1 MLYNSIG
8 VPSWV
13 CRCLW
18 YRGVVPVQVPLLPMA
33 HQAPGGWRRLH
44 LWRLVEFRRPIM
56 AHAMALQTVD
66 GGEILPLIDGLS
78 MVIPLFIG
86 FQHVST
92 IQDWWLAGFRNH
104 PQFNIYI
111 CAEKPPN
118 YRYLMTF
125 GECWSVQ
132 VEETWTDKKSHWWL
146 EKQTHHTNFTQVRC
160 ILAWA
165 KLTGFHGM

>member
-13 CRCLW
+13 CRCFW
-18 YRGVVPVQVPLLPMA
+18 YRGLVPVQVPLLPMA

-125 GECWSVQ
+125 GDS
-132 VEETWTDKKSHWWL
+132 DDAKSYRSSWL
-146 EKQTHHTNFTQVRC
+146 QAENVDQCRLKRPEPTRNL
-160 ILAWA
+160 I
-165 KLTGFHGM
+165 GD